1 MKIDYKK
8 IIRCLIVLMNIVLF
22 CSALTLV
29 ICAVRSVSILFGD
42 VKSTLV
48 TSDSMLILQGHNHVS
63 ESAIEN
69 FSRIQY
75 SLSFLIGVTL
85 ALAATYITIKALK
98 RILENMLKEKLFILK
113 NAYQMKRIVLAQIL
127 AILSDP
133 FLSWADRLTRSQL
146 GRSNYVIQSDFVS
159 DAVQLLFVYIIYIAF
174 KMAIQLKEENSLTI

>member
-98 RILENMLKEKLFILK
+98 RILENMLKEKLFI
-113 NAYQMKRIVLAQIL
+113 
-127 AILSDP
+127 
-133 FLSWADRLTRSQL
+133 
-146 GRSNYVIQSDFVS
+146 
-159 DAVQLLFVYIIYIAF
+159 
-174 KMAIQLKEENSLTI
+174 